1 MKYQKTLLMSASCF
15 LLAFLCSILWGYCQ
29 DGNLAGRIAP
39 KILRFHVIANSN
51 SRQDQGVKN
60 QVRSLILERLGDC
73 GADSKEEF
81 CTYIEE
87 NREALEACADDFL
100 EALGYDQ
107 RSHIQVTQAYFPT
120 KAYGD
125 LVLPCGTYDT
135 VQVVLGEGRGR
146 NWWCVL
152 YPALC
157 FIDSTHAVLPEESK
171 EELKGILTEEDFS
184 AVMEP
189 EARIRIRLKIG
200 EVLGIEQGI
209 PFALKPDI
217 PNEVTAAAIEED
229 RRIAHDSS
237 VRGYSSLDE

>member
-29 DGNLAGRIAP
+29 DGSLADRIAP
-39 KILRFHVIANSN
+39 RILRFHVIANSN
-51 SRQDQGVKN
+51 TRQDQVVKN
-60 QVRSLILERLGDC
+60 QVRVMLLEVLENC

-87 NREALEACADDFL
+87 NQKELESRADDFL
-100 EALGYDQ
+100 QSLGCDQ
-107 RSHIQVTQAYFPT
+107 RASICVTQAYFPT

-125 LVLPCGTYDT
+125 LTLPCGTYDT

-157 FIDSTHAVLPEESK
+157 FVDSTHGIVPELSRK
-171 EELKGILTEEDFS
+171 ELRSLLSEEDFS
-184 AVMEP
+184 AVMDP
-189 EARIRIRLKIG
+189 DTRIRIRLKFLEILMPG
-200 EVLGIEQGI
+200 AQ
-209 PFALKPDI
+209 
-217 PNEVTAAAIEED
+217 T
-229 RRIAHDSS
+229 
-237 VRGYSSLDE
+237 Y